1 MKKVNLFLMN
11 LFIIICLFLVP
22 NVVRANNST
31 ANNWRLF
38 CDNTVLTSDQTTDC
52 YLIAQITDATDGGK
66 PITAVLTNVSAT
78 KAEIIE
84 AKQAFSYI
92 QVEKTLASARFNNTL
107 HGSKT
112 NCDSTGNCYDFIS
125 TTGIVSNSSDAKI
138 TSRGFTGYT
147 PIGYWTIKLNSNQ
160 ITNDSDCGR
169 ICVSLEYVVD
179 GAAAVGNVN
188 TGNAVNASCIDINL
202 KQEASATCYCNSAD
216 NKCYGANGTEVSRE
230 VYEAE
235 CNPKCS
241 SGQMSAEDMKKYC
254 TCTQEGG
261 KFFGPDATEVTEDQ
275 YKALCSTKTCYQS
288 NGKYYGKDGSEIS
301 KEQYEKDCIPK
312 TGSFASYAV
321 LASGALIALSAI
333 TVAKKHKKFYR
344 V

>member
-1 MKKVNLFLMN
+1 MKKVNVFLMN
-11 LFIIICLFLVP
+11 VFLIICLFLAP
-22 NVVRANNST
+22 KVVSANNST

-38 CDNTVLTSDQTTDC
+38 CDNTVLTGTQTTNC
-52 YLIAQITDATDGGK
+52 YLIAQITDATNGGK
-66 PITAVLTNVSAT
+66 PISAVLTNVSAN
-78 KAEIIE
+78 KAEIVD
-84 AKQAFSYI
+84 AKPAFSYI
-92 QVEKTLASARFNNTL
+92 QVEKTLASARFSNTL

-112 NCDSTGNCYDFIS
+112 NCDSAGNCYDFS
-125 TTGIVSNSSDAKI
+125 SASGIVSNSSDAKI

-147 PIGYWTIKLNSNQ
+147 PIGYWTIKLNPEL
-160 ITNDSDCGR
+160 ITTDADCGK

-179 GAAAVGNVN
+179 GSPVVGNLN
-188 TGNAVNASCIDINL
+188 TGNAANASCIDL
-202 KQEASATCYCNSAD
+202 HLQEQQAATCYCNSAD

-235 CNPKCS
+235 CSPKCS

-261 KFFGPDATEVTEDQ
+261 KYYGPDATEITAEQ
-275 YKALCSTKTCYQS
+275 FQALCSTKKCYQS
-288 NGKYYGKDGSEIS
+288 SGKYYGKDGSEVS

-321 LASGALIALSAI
+321 LLAGALIALSAI
-333 TVAKKHKKFYR
+333 TVAKKHNKFYR